1 MKRII
6 YGTILIIILIEM
18 AFASGYG
25 NASSGRISDIA
36 PIDNV
41 SPASN
46 AAGKSIDAIEIVRI
60 VPSDNDEYL
69 VLQNKGMEDSVLERW
84 FLSVDEKIL
93 LSLPRIDLVP
103 NTEVELHIGNG
114 NNSTATKI
122 YIGYSSPILDDAGN
136 VSLIDESGRIMV
148 EKKYP

>member
-6 YGTILIIILIEM
+6 YGTILMIILIEM

-25 NASSGRISDIA
+25 NASPARINGII

-46 AAGKSIDAIEIVRI
+46 TAGKSIDAIEIVKI

-69 VLQNKGMEDSVLERW
+69 VLHNKGMEDSVLERW
-84 FLSVDEKIL
+84 FISVDEKII
-93 LSLPRIDLVP
+93 LSLPRIHLAP
-103 NTEVELHIGNG
+103 NSEVELHIGNG

-122 YIGYSSPILDDAGN
+122 YIGYPSPILDDAGN

>member
-6 YGTILIIILIEM
+6 YGTILMIILIEM

-25 NASSGRISDIA
+25 NASPGRISDIA

-46 AAGKSIDAIEIVRI
+46 TADKSIYAIEIVKI

-69 VLQNKGMEDSVLERW
+69 VLLNKGMEDRVLERW
-84 FLSVDEKIL
+84 FLSIEGKIL

>member
-1 MKRII
+1 M
-6 YGTILIIILIEM
+6 IILIEM

-25 NASSGRISDIA
+25 NAYPGRISDIA

-46 AAGKSIDAIEIVRI
+46 AADKSIYAIEIVKI

-84 FLSVDEKIL
+84 FISVGGKIL
-93 LSLPRIDLVP
+93 LSLPRIHLAP
-103 NTEVELHIGNG
+103 NSEVELHIGNG

-122 YIGYSSPILDDAGN
+122 YIGYPSPILYDIGN
-136 VSLIDESGRIMV
+136 VSLIDESGRIVV

>member
-6 YGTILIIILIEM
+6 YGTVLIIILIEM

-25 NASSGRISDIA
+25 NDSPGRISDIA

-46 AAGKSIDAIEIVRI
+46 AASKSIYAIEIVKI

-84 FLSVDEKIL
+84 FISVDEKIL
-93 LSLPRIDLVP
+93 LSLPRIYLGP
-103 NTEVELHIGNG
+103 NSEVELHIGNG

-122 YIGYSSPILDDAGN
+122 YIGYPSPILDDAGN
-136 VSLIDESGRIMV
+136 VSLIDESGRTMV

>member
-6 YGTILIIILIEM
+6 YGTILMIVLIEM

-25 NASSGRISDIA
+25 NASPGRISDIA
-36 PIDNV
+36 PIDPA
-41 SPASN
+41 SPASDL
-46 AAGKSIDAIEIVRI
+46 AGKSTYSIEIVKI

-69 VLQNKGMEDSVLERW
+69 VLLNKGMEDRVLERW
-84 FLSVDEKIL
+84 FLSIEGKIL

-136 VSLIDESGRIMV
+136 VSLIDESGRIV
-148 EKKYP
+148 AEKKYT

>member
-6 YGTILIIILIEM
+6 YGTVLMVIFIEM
-18 AFASGYG
+18 AFASGYE
-25 NASSGRISDIA
+25 NASPAGINGII

-46 AAGKSIDAIEIVRI
+46 TADKSIYAIEIVKI

-84 FLSVDEKIL
+84 FISVGGKIL
-93 LSLPRIDLVP
+93 LSLPRIYLVP
-103 NTEVELHIGNG
+103 NSEVELHIGNG

-122 YIGYSSPILDDAGN
+122 YIGYPSPILDDAGN